1 MNERRNFLKN
11 TLVVASGVALA
22 PAALASSHRHAA
34 LPPGLIY
41 TKENPGIW
49 AKKVGSHAPR
59 VSLKGDR
66 VEIFTK
72 HGMSEKHYIVRH
84 TLVAADGREL
94 GAKTFYPSDEEARS
108 TYTLPAGY
116 KGTLYATSFCNKH
129 DFWVTA
135 VEV

>member
-1 MNERRNFLKN
+1 MNQRRDFLKN

-22 PAALASSHRHAA
+22 PSALAASHGGLA

-41 TKENPGIW
+41 TKEQPGMW

-59 VSLKGDR
+59 VSVKGNQ

-84 TLVAADGREL
+84 TLVGADGQEL
-94 GAKTFYPSDEEARS
+94 GAKTFYPSDDEARS
-108 TYTLPAGY
+108 IYTLPAGY

-129 DFWVTA
+129 DFWVTR